1 MIINNDLYIQDVIN
15 TSNID
20 IPWDKLTNK
29 SILISGST
37 GMIGSFLIDVLMH
50 KNNKDNSNIH
60 IYALGRNIDK
70 AKDRFNDYFN
80 NPLFTFIEHDIN
92 NPLSMDINKI
102 DYVLHLASN
111 THPVLYSTKPIDT
124 ITTNIIGTKNML
136 DFSVEHNADRF
147 VFASS
152 VEVYG
157 ENRGDVDK
165 FGEDYCGYINSNAL
179 RAGYPEAKRCGE
191 ALCQAYRK
199 EKNLDVVIPR
209 FSRTYGP
216 TMLLSDTKAISQFI
230 LKAVNN
236 EDIILKSE
244 GNQLYS
250 YCYVADAVAGLLVT
264 MLKGE
269 NGQAYNI
276 ASKDSDITLK
286 ELTNLCANC
295 SNTKVIFEIPNDTEK
310 AGYSKVTKALF
321 DISKINNIGYK
332 SLTSISEGINKTIA
346 IIKTI

>member
-1 MIINNDLYIQDVIN
+1 MIINNDLYFQDVIN

-20 IPWDKLTNK
+20 IPWDKLINK

-37 GMIGSFLIDVLMH
+37 GMIGSFLIDVLMY
-50 KNNKDNSNIH
+50 KNEKKETNIH
-60 IYALGRNIDK
+60 IYALGRNENK
-70 AKDRFNDYFN
+70 AKDRFGNYFT

-92 NPLSMDINKI
+92 NSLSIDINKI

-157 ENRGDVDK
+157 ENRGDEEL
-165 FGEDYCGYINSNAL
+165 FNEDYCGYINSNTL

-209 FSRTYGP
+209 LSRTYGP

-286 ELTNLCANC
+286 ELANICANC
-295 SNTKVIFEIPNDTEK
+295 SNTKVIFEIPNDIEK
-310 AGYSKVTKALF
+310 AGYSKATKALF
-321 DISKINNIGYK
+321 DISKINNIGYQ
-332 SLTSISEGINKTIA
+332 SLTSISDGINKTIVL
-346 IIKTI
+346 IKTI